1 MADFHLLY
9 IPNSQQAAEVKHH
22 KNLYL
27 VFQRCEFP
35 EVKDI
40 SGVMFLQEG
49 SAVEKYTGCFV
60 KLNTTKITLNS
71 NLIQSV
77 LLYSSIPIEVKFIH
91 HFLSDTKFSQKSVFF
106 IISLVQSKSSNL
118 NSGPSLWS
126 CIRNKTLPL
135 LFVVFLMSL

>member
-49 SAVEKYTGCFV
+49 LAVEKYTGCFV

-77 LLYSSIPIEVKFIH
+77 LL
-91 HFLSDTKFSQKSVFF
+91 
-106 IISLVQSKSSNL
+106 
-118 NSGPSLWS
+118 
-126 CIRNKTLPL
+126 
-135 LFVVFLMSL
+135 